1 MDDES
6 AELADATA
14 NLVHLRSEMEKYLQE
29 FNVSKLIQE
38 GIRVTLCGPPNA
50 GKSTLLNL
58 LVGSE
63 VAIVSAHPGTTRDVL
78 KVDMDLNGYKVILQD
93 TAGLRETNDEVE
105 KEGIHRAYRAVK
117 ESVLRVVIVD
127 VTSDVRGSIE
137 SVLGELRSELRSE
150 LKSELRSELKSEL
163 RSDELKSELRS
174 GELRSD
180 ELKSELRNGEGMIN
194 NEAPNETTNHSQ
206 LKNNTLTNYF
216 NKDTMIVLNK
226 TDLCDQTTINQVSSQ
241 IRACYPQVKGIH
253 SLCFIT

>member
-150 LKSELRSELKSEL
+150 LKSELKSELRSELKSEL
-163 RSDELKSELRS
+163 RS
-174 GELRSD
+174 
-180 ELKSELRNGEGMIN
+180 NEGMIN

>member
-1 MDDES
+1 
-6 AELADATA
+6 
-14 NLVHLRSEMEKYLQE
+14 MEKYLQE

-150 LKSELRSELKSEL
+150 LKSELRSGELRSEL

-174 GELRSD
+174 
-180 ELKSELRNGEGMIN
+180 NEGMIN

>member
-1 MDDES
+1 
-6 AELADATA
+6 
-14 NLVHLRSEMEKYLQE
+14 MEKYLQE

-150 LKSELRSELKSEL
+150 LKSELRS
-163 RSDELKSELRS
+163 
-174 GELRSD
+174 
-180 ELKSELRNGEGMIN
+180 NEGMIN

-216 NKDTMIVLNK
+216 NKDTMIALNK
-226 TDLCDQTTINQVSSQ
+226 TDLCDPTTINQVSSQ

>member
-1 MDDES
+1 M
-6 AELADATA
+6 
-14 NLVHLRSEMEKYLQE
+14 HLRSEMEKYLQE

-93 TAGLRETNDEVE
+93 TAGLRETSDEVE

-137 SVLGELRSELRSE
+137 SVLGELMSELKSELRSELRSE
-150 LKSELRSELKSEL
+150 LKSELK
-163 RSDELKSELRS
+163 SDELKSELRS
-174 GELRSD
+174 GELKS
-180 ELKSELRNGEGMIN
+180 ELKSELRSDEGVIN

-206 LKNNTLTNYF
+206 LKNNTLANYF

>member
-1 MDDES
+1 
-6 AELADATA
+6 
-14 NLVHLRSEMEKYLQE
+14 MEKYLQE

-150 LKSELRSELKSEL
+150 LKSELRS
-163 RSDELKSELRS
+163 
-174 GELRSD
+174 
-180 ELKSELRNGEGMIN
+180 NEGMIN

>member
-1 MDDES
+1 
-6 AELADATA
+6 
-14 NLVHLRSEMEKYLQE
+14 MEKYLQE

-137 SVLGELRSELRSE
+137 SVLGELKSELRSELRSE
-150 LKSELRSELKSEL
+150 LKSELRS
-163 RSDELKSELRS
+163 
-174 GELRSD
+174 
-180 ELKSELRNGEGMIN
+180 NEGMIN

>member
-137 SVLGELRSELRSE
+137 SVLGELRSVLGELR
-150 LKSELRSELKSEL
+150 SELRSELKSEL
-163 RSDELKSELRS
+163 RS
-174 GELRSD
+174 
-180 ELKSELRNGEGMIN
+180 NEGMIN

>member
-150 LKSELRSELKSEL
+150 LKSELRSNK
-163 RSDELKSELRS
+163 
-174 GELRSD
+174 
-180 ELKSELRNGEGMIN
+180 GMIN

-241 IRACYPQVKGIH
+241 IRACYPQVKGTH

>member
-1 MDDES
+1 
-6 AELADATA
+6 
-14 NLVHLRSEMEKYLQE
+14 MEKYLQE

-150 LKSELRSELKSEL
+150 LKSELRSELRSDELRSEL

-174 GELRSD
+174 
-180 ELKSELRNGEGMIN
+180 NEGMIN

>member
-1 MDDES
+1 
-6 AELADATA
+6 
-14 NLVHLRSEMEKYLQE
+14 MEKYLQE

-150 LKSELRSELKSEL
+150 LKSELRS
-163 RSDELKSELRS
+163 
-174 GELRSD
+174 
-180 ELKSELRNGEGMIN
+180 NEGMIN

-216 NKDTMIVLNK
+216 NKDTMIALNK
-226 TDLCDQTTINQVSSQ
+226 TDLCDHTTINQVSSQ

>member
-137 SVLGELRSELRSE
+137 SVLGELRSEL
-150 LKSELRSELKSEL
+150 KSELRSELKSEL

-174 GELRSD
+174 GELRS
-180 ELKSELRNGEGMIN
+180 ELRSNEGMIN

>member
-137 SVLGELRSELRSE
+137 SVLGELRSELKSE

-163 RSDELKSELRS
+163 KSELRS
-174 GELRSD
+174 
-180 ELKSELRNGEGMIN
+180 NEGMIN

-241 IRACYPQVKGIH
+241 IRACYPQVNGIH